1 MLMQVVAS
9 APLNAERARN
19 ACGSEGERRGIVR
32 QVLLQSV
39 AAVTCRVGSDGSRTR
54 SMRGRRVSWGAG
66 THREGKDGG
75 MTRHVGD

>member
-1 MLMQVVAS
+1 MLMQTVAS

-54 SMRGRRVSWGAG
+54 SMRGRGVRLDAV
-66 THREGKDGG
+66 THRERADGCEA
-75 MTRHVGD
+75 RHDHD